1 MNIKEIREKFG
12 LSQAKLSFIT
22 GIPKRTIE
30 NWEGSSQGSSR
41 TPPDYM
47 PDLVLA
53 KVEKFFREQ
62 EKNRSKDMADFNL
75 GKAKCELRDYV
86 HIVMAEYYWYF
97 KDNGIDPLNIQNE
110 QLEKNISEL
119 NQMNGLPI
127 ALCKNEDDVKK
138 LENRVDEL
146 RKVIK

>member
-41 TPPDYM
+41 TPPNYI

-53 KVEKFFREQ
+53 KVERFFQEQ
-62 EKNRSKDMADFNL
+62 KRSNDMAEFNL
-75 GKAKCELRDYV
+75 GKAKCELKDY
-86 HIVMAEYYWYF
+86 IDGVMAEYYWYF

-110 QLEKNISEL
+110 QFEKNVSEL
-119 NQMNGLPI
+119 YEMSEKPLVY
-127 ALCKNEDDVKK
+127 CKTEEEIQK
-138 LENRVDEL
+138 LRKRVDEL